1 MPQKALSE
9 VSTSRVEALRK
20 KHLAVEAQIIDAI
33 KSPSMAD
40 YYIKNLKKQKLM
52 IKEELE
58 ALRKERKS
66 AA

>member
-33 KSPSMAD
+33 RSPSIAD
-40 YYIKNLKKQKLM
+40 YYIRDLKKQKLM
-52 IKEELE
+52 IKEEME
-58 ALRKERKS
+58 SMREKRKS
-66 AA
+66 A